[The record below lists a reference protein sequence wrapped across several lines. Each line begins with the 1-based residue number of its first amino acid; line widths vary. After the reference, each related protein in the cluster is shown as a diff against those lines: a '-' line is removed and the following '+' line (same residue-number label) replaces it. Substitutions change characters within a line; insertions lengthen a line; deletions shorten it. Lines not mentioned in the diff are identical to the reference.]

1 MIPGMSRAKAQG
13 RKGDKEYNMTENEL
27 ARIVV
32 ETSLN
37 IHRRL
42 GPGLLESVYEAI
54 LSFELGRQ
62 GIYLERQVPIPLI
75 WEGMLVSESFRADI
89 IVECKLILELKSIE
103 RVIPVHKK
111 QVITYLRITGLK
123 LGLLLNF
130 GADLMKD
137 GIYRL
142 VNGLE
147 E

>member
-1 MIPGMSRAKAQG
+1 
-13 RKGDKEYNMTENEL
+13 MTENEL

-123 LGLLLNF
+123 PGLLLNF